1 MDPSVVDRLHLTS
14 FKSFRQAELPL
25 QDLTLLVGRNGSG
38 KSNALDGLWV
48 LSRLAE
54 GEDIRQALDGG
65 PDGPAVR
72 GGVAGCAPFGE
83 TDFTLG
89 CEVRTASER
98 VHVEVT
104 VQVEPAVQVRRERL
118 RVWQDGWH
126 ELLTAEDTASPA
138 AGGNFLAEVHDW
150 PPGRHRKVSYRPGRM
165 LTSQVQR
172 IVRPDEMGQRVQR
185 AANQVLAALRNVF
198 VLDPIPHLMRQYVP
212 RRDVGLRRNAE
223 NLSAAAARLLA
234 NPATG
239 RRLRQA
245 LDQLNEQEVVDLGVA
260 RSELDDV
267 MLTLVERWGGR
278 EHSVPVRLMSDGSL
292 RFLAILVALMQP
304 EPIDE
309 EVPSEEGFGMRTLV
323 IEELEDGLHA
333 SQAATLVELIREQVR
348 QRPVRVLATAHS
360 PALLDAL
367 SGPEHAG
374 VIVCQRAPDGTS
386 VLQRLTDLPAYL
398 AVVAG
403 GGLGRAAVGDRLR
416 STDTRQTSASA
427 LLDEI
432 LRRPPT

>member
-1 MDPSVVDRLHLTS
+1 MGASVVDKLHLTS
-14 FKSFRQAELPL
+14 FKSFRRAELPL

-72 GGVAGCAPFGE
+72 GGVAGCAPFGQ

-89 CEVRTASER
+89 CEVRTGDER
-98 VHVEVT
+98 VDLEVT
-104 VQVEPAVQVRRERL
+104 VQVEPAVQVVSERL
-118 RVWQDGWH
+118 RAWQDGWR
-126 ELLTAEDTASPA
+126 ELLTADVSASSSL
-138 AGGNFLAEVHDW
+138 GGNVLAEVHDVAS
-150 PPGRHRKVSYRPGRM
+150 GMHGKVAFRPARM
-165 LTSQVQR
+165 LTAQVHT
-172 IVRPDEMGQRVQR
+172 IVRPDEMGLRVHR
-185 AANQVLAALRNVF
+185 AAGQVLAALRNVF
-198 VLDPIPHLMRQYVP
+198 LLDPIPHLMRQYVP
-212 RRDVGLRRNAE
+212 RRDVELRRNAE
-223 NLSAAAARLLA
+223 NLSAAAARLLVD
-234 NPATG
+234 PGTG
-239 RRLRQA
+239 QRLRQA

-260 RSELDDV
+260 RSDLDDV
-267 MLTLVERWGGR
+267 MLTLVERWAGR

-309 EVPSEEGFGMRTLV
+309 AVSSEEGFGMRTLV

-386 VLQRLTDLPAYL
+386 ALQRLTDLPAYL

-403 GGLGRAAVGDRLR
+403 GGLGRAAVEDRLR
-416 STDTRQTSASA
+416 STAARPTSASA

-432 LRRPPT
+432 LRRPPA